1 MASRYRQNSNVA
13 FRVIEGKAVLIVP
26 ETAEI
31 KGLNE
36 TGTFVWALL
45 QTPASLEEIA
55 LAIAARFEVG
65 AAQARADATAFLA
78 EMQKKGL
85 VLADEGGP

>member
-1 MASRYRQNSNVA
+1 MASRYRQNPNVA

-36 TGTFVWALL
+36 TGTLVWSLL
-45 QTPASLEEIA
+45 QAPQNLEEIA
-55 LAIAARFEVG
+55 RAIAARFDVG
-65 AAQARADATAFLA
+65 TAQAQADAAAFLA
-78 EMQKKGL
+78 EMQNKGL
-85 VLADEGGP
+85 VLPDEGGP

>member
-1 MASRYRQNSNVA
+1 MASRYRQNPNVA

-36 TGTFVWALL
+36 TGTFVWSLL
-45 QTPASLEEIA
+45 QAPKSLEEIA
-55 LAIAARFEVG
+55 LAIAARFEVET
-65 AAQARADATAFLA
+65 AQALGDATAFLA
-78 EMQKKGL
+78 GMQKKGL
-85 VLADEGGP
+85 VLADEG